1 MEQQSRSG
9 MSTGILEPMKSKAM
23 NMKKCLLLLAMHV
36 AALTLS
42 AQNEE
47 VMARLSRLPN
57 IIEMPYSQAVQG
69 YINQYTEEPLKSRV
83 GVMLGLMNRYMFYFE
98 EALEAN
104 GMPLELRYLPVVLSR
119 LDTEKKSGDA
129 AGLWQLSVRD
139 AQVNG
144 LEVNSLVDERLDPV
158 RATELAVERLR
169 KLYNALGDWSLTLAA
184 YKGGESTVEKAIARA
199 DDQRDF
205 WRIYPYLPA
214 ETRNIVP
221 EFIAANYIMAYY
233 CDYGISPSDGTL
245 PQETDTVQVKQR
257 VALEQVETV
266 CGVQLSALKELNPQY
281 RTNIV
286 PEGHMLRLPVDK
298 ASVFIRNEAEVY
310 AYEADKYLSRRTE
323 VTVPKTQTTVKRR
336 TPVRRR
342 RGRRR

>member
-1 MEQQSRSG
+1 
-9 MSTGILEPMKSKAM
+9 M
-23 NMKKCLLLLAMHV
+23 NMKKFLILFVMHF

-47 VMARLSRLPN
+47 VMVRLGRLPN
-57 IIEMPYSQAVQG
+57 VIEMPYSEAVQG
-69 YINQYTEEPLKSRV
+69 YINQYTQEPLKSRV
-83 GVMLGLMNRYMFYFE
+83 GVMIGLMNNYMYYFE

-119 LDTEKKSGDA
+119 LDNGKKSGDA
-129 AGLWQLSVRD
+129 AGLWQIGVRD

-158 RATELAVERLR
+158 RSTEIAVERLK
-169 KLYNALGDWSLTLAA
+169 KLYVALGDWSLALAA
-184 YKGGESTVEKAIARA
+184 YKGGQSTVEKAIARA
-199 DDQRDF
+199 DDLRDF

-221 EFIAANYIMAYY
+221 EFIAANFIMAYY
-233 CDYGISPSDGTL
+233 CEYGISPSDGTL
-245 PQETDTVQVKQR
+245 PMEADTVKVKQR
-257 VALEQVETV
+257 VAMEQVEAV
-266 CGVQLSALKELNPQY
+266 CGVQLSTLKELNPQY
-281 RTNIV
+281 RTTIV

-298 ASVFIRNEAEVY
+298 VSVFIRNEADVY
-310 AYEADKYLSRRTE
+310 AYEADKYLSQRKE

-342 RGRRR
+342 KGRRR